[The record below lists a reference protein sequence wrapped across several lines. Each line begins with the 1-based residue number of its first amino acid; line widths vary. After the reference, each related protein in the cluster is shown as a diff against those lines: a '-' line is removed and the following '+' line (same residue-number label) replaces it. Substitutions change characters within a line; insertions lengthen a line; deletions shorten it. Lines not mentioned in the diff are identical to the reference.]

1 MGVEPQYPGEARGKL
16 CWGERLCPAETLM
29 EQALVTGRRAC
40 PLSCSCWARPGSF
53 SQLYFT
59 GQSHN
64 SKLLGS
70 LRVSNRKASVHKVY
84 PSSLSPAGILKRLQ
98 GLKRSWRTHAALG
111 SFCFLDVSL
120 AGRSLPSCEGAQC
133 EHLWLPCWS
142 HGTRD
147 SAPHEGTG
155 HLAQLHNSP
164 WGSWS
169 TVTSEGPERASEHPL
184 LPPPPQGPLPHRPSA
199 LDRGGGG
206 VFFILILKAKV
217 AR

>member
-1 MGVEPQYPGEARGKL
+1 MPARCPVPAGPSQA
-16 CWGERLCPAETLM
+16 ERA
-29 EQALVTGRRAC
+29 
-40 PLSCSCWARPGSF
+40 SF

-120 AGRSLPSCEGAQC
+120 AGSSLPSCEGARC
-133 EHLWLPCWS
+133 VHLWLPCRS
-142 HGTRD
+142 HGPRD

-155 HLAQLHNSP
+155 LLAQRHNSP

-169 TVTSEGPERASEHPL
+169 TVTSERPEQASERASAPFL
-184 LPPPPQGPLPHRPSA
+184 PQGPLPHRPSA

-206 VFFILILKAKV
+206 LFFILILKAKV